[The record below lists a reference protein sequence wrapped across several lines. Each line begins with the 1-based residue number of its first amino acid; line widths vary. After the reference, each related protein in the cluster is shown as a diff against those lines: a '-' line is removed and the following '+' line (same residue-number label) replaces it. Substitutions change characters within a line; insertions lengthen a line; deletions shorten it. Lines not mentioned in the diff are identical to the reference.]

1 MYVYNKDRKQSYVYR
16 KGGENMSKYKYAPQY
31 NKNSIKYQKEKLEQF
46 KFNLPKG
53 EKAVWMAYAAS
64 KGSTVTTM
72 IKEYFR
78 GRIEA
83 DGFTVPEAS
92 EEDEKEV

>member
-1 MYVYNKDRKQSYVYR
+1 MAT
-16 KGGENMSKYKYAPQY
+16 SKYNPKY
-31 NKNSIKYQKEKLEQF
+31 NKNSLKYHKEKLEQF
-46 KFNLPKG
+46 KFELPKG

-92 EEDEKEV
+92 EEDKEESQEK

>member
-1 MYVYNKDRKQSYVYR
+1 MGS
-16 KGGENMSKYKYAPQY
+16 SKYNPKY
-31 NKNSIKYQKEKLEQF
+31 NKNSLKYHKEKLEQF
-46 KFNLPKG
+46 KFELPKG

-78 GRIEA
+78 GSIEA
-83 DGFTVPEAS
+83 DGFTVPEA
-92 EEDEKEV
+92 EENEKEI

>member
-1 MYVYNKDRKQSYVYR
+1 MAT
-16 KGGENMSKYKYAPQY
+16 SKYNPKY
-31 NKNSIKYQKEKLEQF
+31 NKNALKYHKEKLEQF
-46 KFNLPKG
+46 KFELPKG

-78 GRIEA
+78 ENIEA
-83 DGFTVPEAS
+83 DGFSLPEQ
-92 EEDEKEV
+92 EENEEKV